1 MYIAIPSYRRAKT
14 IGSKTLRVLKQEGFL
29 ASSIDIFVADTQEEA
44 IYRATVDRTLYNEI
58 IVGVPKI
65 YKQRKFISDYY
76 PPGSYV
82 VQLDDDIR
90 GFKKLREVHLP
101 TLFLQAFDYCK
112 EHTIPLWGIYP
123 VANDLFM
130 KDSVRLGLFLV
141 CGICF
146 GSVAG
151 TLPEIGIDFKDDW
164 YLSLTLYQE
173 FGTLMRIE
181 YIAPHTTYWGS
192 EGGLNT
198 YRTLE
203 LEEEVSQILLSL
215 FPEYIDTAYIKKNGH
230 PDIKLKKFP
239 SRQIVL

>member
-14 IGSKTLRVLKQEGFL
+14 IGNKTLRVLKQEGFL
-29 ASSIDIFVADTQEEA
+29 ASSINIFVADKQEEA
-44 IYRATVDRTLYNEI
+44 IYKAAVDRTLYNEI

-65 YKQRKFISDYY
+65 HRQRKFISDYY
-76 PPGSYV
+76 PPGSLV
-82 VQLDDDIR
+82 LQMDDDIR
-90 GFKKLREVHLP
+90 GFKKLQEEHLP
-101 TLFLQAFDYCK
+101 TLFLKAFTYCK
-112 EHTIPLWGIYP
+112 ENKIPLWGIYP

-146 GSVAG
+146 GSFAG
-151 TLPEIGIDFKDDW
+151 TLDPLIEIKGDW
-164 YLSLTLYQE
+164 YVSLKLYEE
-173 FGTLMRIE
+173 FGSLMRIDS
-181 YIAPHTTYWGS
+181 IAPLTTYWGG
-192 EGGLNT
+192 EGGLNS

-215 FPEYIDTAYIKKNGH
+215 FPDYIETVYIKKNGH

-239 SRQIVL
+239 SVQILLE